1 MKIKDHKIED
11 IAFLESPNF
20 NDRPDPN
27 NISLIVIHSIS
38 LPSRNYN
45 NDNVESFFLNNLDIS
60 KNEYFKEISDLKVSS
75 HLYIKRSGRI
85 IQFVPFDKRAW
96 HAGISNYKGE
106 KDCNDFSIGIELEG
120 LVPKKLYGN
129 TLYQDP
135 IEKSN
140 HYASHLKKSLGCDLV
155 ICLSHLGFKYKTKK
169 VSDKILASQ
178 SKHIDLIIGGHTHTF
193 LNNPVFVEDL
203 DKKKV
208 QIAQVGWAG
217 INIGRIDYFFNQKM
231 CVKKV
236 EGSSIF
242 IKKP

>member
-96 HAGISNYKGE
+96 HAGISNYKGKE
-106 KDCNDFSIGIELEG
+106 DCNDFSIGIELEG
-120 LVPKKLYGN
+120 CDDDVYEEEQYNSLIQVTKAL
-129 TLYQDP
+129 
-135 IEKSN
+135 IEE
-140 HYASHLKKSLGCDLV
+140 Y
-155 ICLSHLGFKYKTKK
+155 
-169 VSDKILASQ
+169 
-178 SKHIDLIIGGHTHTF
+178 DLISKNRIAGHSDIAPQRKTDPGKYF
-193 LNNPVFVEDL
+193 EWNRYL
-203 DKKKV
+203 DNV
-208 QIAQVGWAG
+208 
-217 INIGRIDYFFNQKM
+217 
-231 CVKKV
+231 
-236 EGSSIF
+236 
-242 IKKP
+242 

>member
-96 HAGISNYKGE
+96 HAGISNYKGKE
-106 KDCNDFSIGIELEG
+106 DCNDFSIGIELEG
-120 LVPKKLYGN
+120 CDDDIYEEEQYTSLIQVTKAL
-129 TLYQDP
+129 
-135 IEKSN
+135 IEE
-140 HYASHLKKSLGCDLV
+140 Y
-155 ICLSHLGFKYKTKK
+155 
-169 VSDKILASQ
+169 
-178 SKHIDLIIGGHTHTF
+178 DLISKKRIVGHSDIAPERKTDPGVYF
-193 LNNPVFVEDL
+193 EWNKYL
-203 DKKKV
+203 DNV
-208 QIAQVGWAG
+208 
-217 INIGRIDYFFNQKM
+217 
-231 CVKKV
+231 
-236 EGSSIF
+236 
-242 IKKP
+242 